1 MYSNTDANSSI
12 NWRWVVIGTLAFLLL
27 AGIAGQMDYEDAVLQ
42 EQAYCANV
50 ELYRA
55 TEGEKGW
62 PDYNENYNEICTEIQ
77 NS

>member
-1 MYSNTDANSSI
+1 MYNSNKI
-12 NWRWVVIGTLAFLLL
+12 RWGWVALGTALFLLL
-27 AGIAGQMDYEDAVLQ
+27 AGIAGQADYEDAVLQ

-62 PDYNENYNEICTEIQ
+62 PDYNENYNEICTKIQ